1 MTPAGAPVSLQLPLL
16 AGESVTTAAIH
27 VEQGKAMINF
37 DPGTQEITLVS
48 HLDPSET
55 LRLSAPEAVPWTES
69 WVLEA
74 SPVWHCDFSGIPVI
88 HQQDSQGKWR
98 PEWRPWPGESIE
110 IRITRPGAIPGPI
123 VTMDSAAINWTP
135 GERQDRAELTILVRT
150 SRGGQH
156 QLELPQNADLQK
168 VSIQGRSQPIRQEGR
183 NVVVPLVPGT
193 QKITLEWQQPSSG
206 LWRYHPPRVSIGAPA
221 VNASVAIHVPEHR
234 WILWA
239 SGPRLGP
246 AVLFW
251 GYLLVVILISI
262 GLGKTTLAPLK
273 TRHWLLLTMGLTQI
287 HPGMALIIVGWLLVL
302 GFRNTTIPSG
312 GWVSYNFTQF
322 ILAGWTA
329 AALSGLYLAVE
340 NGLMGIP
347 DMQIAGNQ
355 STSRVLN
362 WTQDRIAGFMPD
374 PWVISLPEWVF
385 HGLML
390 LWSLWLAFSLLNW
403 LKWGW
408 QCFSQGGAWKKVELR
423 WKRKPAEQ

>member
-1 MTPAGAPVSLQLPLL
+1 
-16 AGESVTTAAIH
+16 
-27 VEQGKAMINF
+27 
-37 DPGTQEITLVS
+37 
-48 HLDPSET
+48 
-55 LRLSAPEAVPWTES
+55 
-69 WVLEA
+69 
-74 SPVWHCDFSGIPVI
+74 
-88 HQQDSQGKWR
+88 
-98 PEWRPWPGESIE
+98 
-110 IRITRPGAIPGPI
+110 
-123 VTMDSAAINWTP
+123 
-135 GERQDRAELTILVRT
+135 
-150 SRGGQH
+150 
-156 QLELPQNADLQK
+156 
-168 VSIQGRSQPIRQEGR
+168 
-183 NVVVPLVPGT
+183 
-193 QKITLEWQQPSSG
+193 
-206 LWRYHPPRVSIGAPA
+206 VSIGGPA

-262 GLGKTTLAPLK
+262 GLGKTDLAPLK

-287 HPGMALIIVGWLLVL
+287 HPAMALIIVGWLLVL
-302 GFRNTTIPSG
+302 GLRNTTLPRG

-322 ILAGWTA
+322 LLAGWTA
-329 AALSGLYLAVE
+329 AALSGLYMAVE

-374 PWVISLPEWVF
+374 TWVISLPEWVF

-408 QCFSQGGAWKKVELR
+408 KCFSQGGAWKKVEMR
-423 WKRKPAEQ
+423 WKRKPPNSLHQK